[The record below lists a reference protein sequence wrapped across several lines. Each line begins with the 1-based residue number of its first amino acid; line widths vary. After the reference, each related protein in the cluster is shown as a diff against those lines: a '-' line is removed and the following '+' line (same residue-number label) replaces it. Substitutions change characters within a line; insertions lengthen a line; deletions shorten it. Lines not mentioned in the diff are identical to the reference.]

1 LTTHG
6 TSYLGLIMR
15 LGGVYETRGDSV
27 IRMEIARKGLTA
39 LAGVVLVIGTVLA
52 DPHSEGTELG
62 KSNLSKLSSNV
73 TSSNAKA
80 MPFYTDKP
88 SQSSHFG
95 STSLFNVGTGRINT
109 CKTEPDGPDDI
120 ANQECAAVNFLA
132 KNPYERVKVD
142 VDENDPIISG
152 IGEIINNAKPGDITE
167 NCGTKTTTTPDIYST
182 EVCNEYNLSEAKA
195 CSMGQ
200 VVNVDT
206 KANFQC
212 NVTQNAVET
221 VTCDKYLVLSC
232 QPPIAGCTG
241 SGIAVNSA
249 TISNGAYQFTLVGS
263 ALTIIN
269 NVTAINEV
277 TEANFNFSIAGLDRV
292 DEFFINAI
300 HSDNYVGIEING
312 TFIGVHGRAFGGWN
326 PNATKLVQDNNYRPP
341 HARWSDNPSDHNTAE
356 TGTNL
361 KTNEH
366 INLIPYLR
374 EGSNVI
380 NIKVLNGKGPGY
392 GMVYITAH
400 QQCPPDCQETWVD
413 QCSAYDQRSQ

>member
-1 LTTHG
+1 MGIERSGLLVL
-6 TSYLGLIMR
+6 LGLLI
-15 LGGVYETRGDSV
+15 VNNVS
-27 IRMEIARKGLTA
+27 
-39 LAGVVLVIGTVLA
+39 A
-52 DPHSEGTELG
+52 DAHSEGSAFG

-80 MPFYTDKP
+80 MPFYTDTP
-88 SQSSHFG
+88 SQSSQFG
-95 STSLFNVGTGRINT
+95 STSLFTVGTGRINS
-109 CKTEPDGPDDI
+109 CKTEAEGPDDV

-142 VDENDPIISG
+142 IDPKDPIIVG
-152 IGEIINNAKPGDITE
+152 IGEIINNAKPGTISE
-167 NCGTKTTTTPDIYST
+167 SCGTKTTTTPDIYST
-182 EVCNEYNLSEAKA
+182 EVCNLYNVSDLKS
-195 CSMGQ
+195 CTMGQ
-200 VVNVDT
+200 VVDVDA

-212 NVTQNAVET
+212 KVTKNSLDK

-249 TISNGAYQFTLVGS
+249 SISNGAYQFTLVGS
-263 ALTIIN
+263 ALTITNEI
-269 NVTAINEV
+269 TAINRI
-277 TEANFNFSIAGLDRV
+277 TEADFNFSIAGLDRV

-300 HSDNYVGIEING
+300 HSDNYVGIEVNG

-326 PNATKLVQDNNYRPP
+326 PNATKLVQDTNWSPP
-341 HARWSDNPSDHNTAE
+341 HARWSDNPGDHYKAE

-361 KTNEH
+361 KTGQN

-380 NIKVLNGKGPGY
+380 NVKVLNGKGPGY
-392 GMVYITAH
+392 GRVYITAH
-400 QQCPPDCQETWVD
+400 QKCPPVCSETWVD
-413 QCSAYDQRSQ
+413 QCSSYNQRSQ

>member
-1 LTTHG
+1 
-6 TSYLGLIMR
+6 
-15 LGGVYETRGDSV
+15 
-27 IRMEIARKGLTA
+27 
-39 LAGVVLVIGTVLA
+39 
-52 DPHSEGTELG
+52 
-62 KSNLSKLSSNV
+62 
-73 TSSNAKA
+73 
-80 MPFYTDKP
+80 MPFYTDTP
-88 SQSSHFG
+88 SQSSQFG
-95 STSLFNVGTGRINT
+95 SSSLFTVGTSRINS
-109 CKTEPDGPDDI
+109 CKTEPDGPDAI
-120 ANQECAAVNFLA
+120 SNQECDAVNFLA

-152 IGEIINNAKPGDITE
+152 IGEIINNAKPDEITE

-182 EVCNEYNLSEAKA
+182 EVCNEYNLSDQKT

-200 VVNVDT
+200 VVDVDT

-212 NVTQNAVET
+212 NVTQNALET
-221 VTCDKYLVLSC
+221 VSCDKYLVLSC

-263 ALTIIN
+263 ALTIVN

-277 TEANFNFSIAGLDRV
+277 TEADFHFSIAGLDRV

-300 HSDNYVGIEING
+300 HSDNYVGIAVNG

-326 PNATKLVQDNNYRPP
+326 ANATKLVQDTNYSPP
-341 HARWSDNPSDHNTAE
+341 HARWSDSPADHYKAE
-356 TGTNL
+356 TGNNL
-361 KTNEH
+361 KTSEH
-366 INLIPYLR
+366 IDLIPYLR

-400 QQCPPDCQETWVD
+400 QQCPPECEETWVD
-413 QCSAYDQRSQ
+413 QCSSYDQRSQ

>member
-1 LTTHG
+1 MKKGKQRVLT
-6 TSYLGLIMR
+6 
-15 LGGVYETRGDSV
+15 
-27 IRMEIARKGLTA
+27 
-39 LAGVVLVIGTVLA
+39 LAGLLAVAVGALA

-62 KSNLSKLSSNV
+62 KSTLGKLSSNV
-73 TSSNAKA
+73 TSANAKS
-80 MPFYTDKP
+80 MPFYTDTP
-88 SQSSHFG
+88 SQSSQFG
-95 STSLFNVGTGRINT
+95 SSSLFTVGTSRINS
-109 CKTEPDGPDDI
+109 CKTEADGPDAI
-120 ANQECAAVNFLA
+120 ANQECDAVNFLA

-152 IGEIINNAKPGDITE
+152 IGEIINNAKPDEITE
-167 NCGTKTTTTPDIYST
+167 SCGTKTTTTPDIYST
-182 EVCNEYNLSEAKA
+182 EVCNEYNLSDQKI

-200 VVNVDT
+200 VVDVDT

-212 NVTQNAVET
+212 NVTQNALET
-221 VTCDKYLVLSC
+221 VSCDKYLVLSC

-263 ALTIIN
+263 ALTIVN

-277 TEANFNFSIAGLDRV
+277 TEADFNFSIAGLDRV

-300 HSDNYVGIEING
+300 HSDNYVGIAVNG
-312 TFIGVHGRAFGGWN
+312 IFIGVHGRAFGGWN
-326 PNATKLVQDNNYRPP
+326 ANATKLVQGTNYSPP
-341 HARWSDNPSDHNTAE
+341 HARWSDNPADHYKAE
-356 TGTNL
+356 TGNNL
-361 KTNEH
+361 KTSEH
-366 INLIPYLR
+366 IDLIPYLR

-400 QQCPPDCQETWVD
+400 QQCPPECEETWVD
-413 QCSAYDQRSQ
+413 QCSSYEQRSL